1 MTGIERRRYEM
12 LVRVRNFG
20 QTHASLFASSP
31 AVQKTFALL
40 DEAINELTTTDGRK
54 LAAKTSARGDRKAVA
69 RRALKDLL
77 TRVSLLSKNLSAE
90 GRPMPA
96 LELPRSKSDVSLLS
110 AGRQFA
116 VDTKPIEAELDAHG
130 MGPATIGATTDAF
143 AAAVSDQGMSRS
155 EHVRSNAR
163 ISELLAAA
171 IRAVRRLDLVISNAL
186 GHNSVIQA
194 EWTQLRRLEDPRVT
208 RGSGDSGAAGT
219 ASRIPAHDTARI
231 PAHDTARIPAHDT
244 ARLPANDADAMVDA
258 TLTGAAPIP
267 ASGQA

>member
-40 DEAINELTTTDGRK
+40 DATINELTTTDGRK

-96 LELPRSKSDVSLLS
+96 LELP
-110 AGRQFA
+110 GR
-116 VDTKPIEAELDAHG
+116 
-130 MGPATIGATTDAF
+130 
-143 AAAVSDQGMSRS
+143 MSRP
-155 EHVRSNAR
+155 AC
-163 ISELLAAA
+163 L
-171 IRAVRRLDLVISNAL
+171 RLN
-186 GHNSVIQA
+186 H
-194 EWTQLRRLEDPRVT
+194 
-208 RGSGDSGAAGT
+208 AAGFES
-219 ASRIPAHDTARI
+219 SRQLVEPRRELVEAIESLAVIVPDRAGEVGKIPLDT
-231 PAHDTARIPAHDT
+231 
-244 ARLPANDADAMVDA
+244 
-258 TLTGAAPIP
+258 
-267 ASGQA
+267 